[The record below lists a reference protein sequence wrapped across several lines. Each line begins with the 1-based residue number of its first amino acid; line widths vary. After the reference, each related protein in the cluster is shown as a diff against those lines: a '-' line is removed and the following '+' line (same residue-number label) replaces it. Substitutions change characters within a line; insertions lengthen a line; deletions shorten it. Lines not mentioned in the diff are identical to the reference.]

1 MDILKQ
7 RFRYAV
13 ISVAKD
19 YCDIS
24 KTHIE
29 NPNSEINEIFD
40 VQLLQNEA
48 YKQRIPFYSVKS
60 TVDFYNYNYKYKGNY
75 YDVNNDDKES
85 SGHNVTSSGNIGIG
99 TTSPAHKLDVSGT
112 GRFDSR
118 SQRNGFS
125 RLILDM
131 FYGEENNQFYTTKD
145 KHIKRHY
152 GRPFSS
158 VTIVTFNRTIK
169 IDGDKLIAKSYKTI
183 RSRGINKKFFKRI
196 YNSHSLTIDL
206 KTGNF
211 TTGEVNYRGKILN
224 KRFRKNGFAAV
235 ENLLTINSFARL
247 DNHLNKKLSIYK
259 EFIMEMDDGVFTN
272 TILHC
277 INQPFLKNPIN
288 EALGQHEFLNSLIKF
303 FVNRKQI
310 KTPNEYKDL
319 IRFHYPGEKYLKK
332 NDRKLILSVL
342 DSYGIKS
349 KLSNK
354 ILHENIYLDINEFKN
369 FASFFG
375 KDYTKYISS
384 LNKSAIQIFV
394 KRKDN
399 GVNHLVPI
407 PIVDRRGVSVYS
419 LKSEEKENIIKI
431 VNSLTSS
438 NEHQEV
444 LKSVS
449 GLYGLFRDHI
459 DMIEKL
465 REYNPSYK
473 LNSKNY
479 DEFHMEHMEI
489 SKLVALIKSG
499 WSTEYVYDN
508 RAVRKIESPIKYEY
522 GGVNYEFNP
531 VILKR
536 GEEYSEEGA
545 FMHHCVASYSSRSTS
560 MIVSI
565 RVNGG
570 KDRVT
575 CEYDKK
581 SGESIQERHFCNRI
595 PPEYFNKSLN
605 MVRERIRSL
614 RFSRLLEHIDIKRVR
629 VQINGKEV
637 GLPPQPEEPFFGYL

>member
-1 MDILKQ
+1 MDIIKQ
-7 RFRYAV
+7 RFKYAI

-19 YCDIS
+19 YCDIT
-24 KTHIE
+24 KTYID
-29 NPNSEINEIFD
+29 NTPNEVELFAESVRKMDRKF
-40 VQLLQNEA
+40 
-48 YKQRIPFYSVKS
+48 PFYSVLKS
-60 TVDFYNYNYKYKGNY
+60 TVDVYNYNGGRKSNFY
-75 YDVNNDDKES
+75 YINDES
-85 SGHNVTSSGNIGIG
+85 G
-99 TTSPAHKLDVSGT
+99 K
-112 GRFDSR
+112 
-118 SQRNGFS
+118 
-125 RLILDM
+125 RLRLDM
-131 FYGEENNQFYTTKD
+131 FYGEGDHNFYTTKD

-158 VTIVTFNRTIK
+158 VSIITFDRTIK
-169 IDGDKLIAKSYKTI
+169 IDGDKLIAKSYKTV
-183 RSRGINKKFFKRI
+183 RHRGINKKFFKRK
-196 YNSHSLTIDL
+196 YDSHSLTIDL

-211 TTGEVNYRGKILN
+211 TIGDVTHNGRSLS

-235 ENLLTINSFARL
+235 ENLLMINAFTRL
-247 DNHLNKKLSIYK
+247 GNNVSKKLSIYK
-259 EFIMEMDDGVFTN
+259 EFIMEMDDDLFTN

-277 INQPFLKNPIN
+277 INQPPLKNSMDEN
-288 EALGQHEFLNSLIKF
+288 SGRHEFLSSLIKF

-310 KTPNEYKDL
+310 KVPNEYKDL

-332 NDRKLILSVL
+332 NDRKLILSIL

-375 KDYTKYISS
+375 KDYTKYISG
-384 LNKSAIQIFV
+384 LNESAIQIFV
-394 KRKDN
+394 KQKDN
-399 GVNHLVPI
+399 GVMVSPI
-407 PIVDRRGVSVYS
+407 PITDRRNVAVYG
-419 LKSEEKENIIKI
+419 LKGEEKENIIKI
-431 VNSLTSS
+431 VNSITLSDA
-438 NEHQEV
+438 HQQV
-444 LKSVS
+444 LRSVS

-465 REYNPSYK
+465 REYDPLHK
-473 LNSKNY
+473 LNSTNY
-479 DEFHMEHMEI
+479 DEFHTEHIEL
-489 SKLVALIKSG
+489 SKLVALIKKG

-508 RAVRKIESPIKYEY
+508 RAVRKIESPIKYDY
-522 GGVNYEFNP
+522 DGVNYEFNP

-536 GEEYSEEGA
+536 DEEYSEEGA
-545 FMHHCVASYSSRSTS
+545 FMHHCVASYSNKSTS

-581 SGESIQERHFCNRI
+581 TGESIQERHFCNRI
-595 PPEYFNKSLN
+595 PPEYFNQSLN

-614 RFSRLLEHIDIKRVR
+614 RFSRLLEHIDVKRVR

-637 GLPPQPEEPFFGYL
+637 SLPPQQTDPFFGYLD